1 VVLREGSVEWMR
13 NQVVK
18 QLRGA
23 PCGMDASLGNAI
35 VAGVA
40 FHHAGLTLEERMIV
54 EGAFHCGTISI
65 LTATSTLAA
74 GVNLPADVVVIRS
87 PKVGASPLDVGRYR
101 QMVGRAGRAG
111 KGLTGESYILSMPQE
126 YTSTMALLHAPIPP
140 LRSCLASSSLSSS
153 SSRRDARGGGGKGPG
168 PAACTGGGAGDVLL
182 VAEAAIG
189 LRRAVLEALDLGLAA
204 TFEDL
209 IEFVGCTFLAQNLA
223 AAFAVGAD
231 SLQMPSER
239 PPVSREGGVTG
250 AGRDGAQEEEGEGGG
265 NGGGGQVEERASAAE
280 RESARAR
287 EREASA
293 ASHGAVMSSCIKAAV
308 EWLEAHDMIV
318 RVPAPPRPALA
329 PLPPP
334 PANPSPAQALQQTA
348 AAAGGGGEGGS
359 HGVVPRDQGGGG
371 GGGGGRGGEG
381 GGGRGERAGG
391 GGREQEGGSTDLYW
405 STQLGKAVV
414 ASSLGPCEALVVYQ
428 DLLTARQVGVVME
441 DDLHVIFLATPLTPF
456 ALPWAR
462 FYDIYQALPPHL
474 TRIAAKIGIDER
486 FLLRARTH
494 TPITSSDYTV
504 SELTGGGG
512 GGGTGGG
519 GSTGLLPEGPGGVAE
534 FGGGERGVR
543 EERGGGSAG
552 GKGSVREGGVSMRD
566 SKDAAG
572 VRVTQIHARFFSAL
586 LLRELLLETHI
597 GAILKSHYMLTL

>member
-1 VVLREGSVEWMR
+1 
-13 NQVVK
+13 
-18 QLRGA
+18 
-23 PCGMDASLGNAI
+23 MD
-35 VAGVA
+35 
-40 FHHAGLTLEERMIV
+40 

-111 KGLTGESYILSMPQE
+111 KGLTGESYILSMPQD
-126 YTSTMALLHAPIPP
+126 YASTMVLLHAPIPP
-140 LRSCLASSSLSSS
+140 LRSCLASSSSSSS
-153 SSRRDARGGGGKGPG
+153 SSRRDARSGGGKGAG

-209 IEFVGCTFLAQNLA
+209 IEFVGCTFLSQNLA
-223 AAFAVGAD
+223 AAFAVGSD
-231 SLQMPSER
+231 SAQTPAQR
-239 PPVSREGGVTG
+239 PPV
-250 AGRDGAQEEEGEGGG
+250 
-265 NGGGGQVEERASAAE
+265 AE
-280 RESARAR
+280 RERER

-293 ASHGAVMSSCIKAAV
+293 ASHGAELSTVLRSCIKPAV

-318 RVPAPPRPALA
+318 RVPAPPRQALA

-334 PANPSPAQALQQTA
+334 RAHPPPAQALTQTA
-348 AAAGGGGEGGS
+348 PTAGGG
-359 HGVVPRDQGGGG
+359 
-371 GGGGGRGGEG
+371 
-381 GGGRGERAGG
+381 AGG
-391 GGREQEGGSTDLYW
+391 GGREEEGGNTDLYW

-414 ASSLGPCEALVVYQ
+414 ASSMGPSEALVVYQ
-428 DLLTARQVGVVME
+428 DLLTARRVGVVME

-456 ALPWAR
+456 PLPWVR

-494 TPITSSDYTV
+494 TPVTSSDYTA

-519 GSTGLLPEGPGGVAE
+519 GSTGLLPEGPGGVAG
-534 FGGGERGVR
+534 FGGGRGVR
-543 EERGGGSAG
+543 EERGGGSGG
-552 GKGSVREGGVSMRD
+552 GKGGVGGGGVSRRD

-572 VRVTQIHARFFSAL
+572 VRVAQIHARFFSAL

-597 GAILKSHYMLTL
+597 GGCYSQKSLYSDFYAVNVLGCSSLANTRS